1 MKIFIVIAKRFVLP
15 AAVILCAPPA
25 LASYDTAVFSAA
37 NYYCGQRR
45 SGNGNWQRAYEDGI
59 EYGISVWGP
68 QAGKETRRSD
78 YRRDVYKRIGELCP
92 QYAKPFGS
100 RAR

>member
-1 MKIFIVIAKRFVLP
+1 MALMLSVARFFGPVVVLLFALP
-15 AAVILCAPPA
+15 AF
-25 LASYDTAVFSAA
+25 ASYDTAVFTAA

-45 SGNGNWQRAYEDGI
+45 AGNGNWHRAFEDGI

-78 YRRDVYKRIGELCP
+78 YRRDVYKKIGSLCP
-92 QYAKPFGS
+92 QYSKPFGS
-100 RAR
+100 RAK